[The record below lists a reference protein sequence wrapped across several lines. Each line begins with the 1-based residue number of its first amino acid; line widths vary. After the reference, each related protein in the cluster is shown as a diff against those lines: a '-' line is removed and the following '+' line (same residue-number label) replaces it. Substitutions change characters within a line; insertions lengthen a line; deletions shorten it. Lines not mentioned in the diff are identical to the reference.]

1 MYVKR
6 ILREPLLH
14 FFIVGAII
22 LWFARSHSADAD
34 RHRILVDA
42 GVIQRLAV
50 NYQQQYGSAPSG
62 EQVDFLLDRYVRQ
75 EILYREGLALGLDR
89 EDEIIRR
96 RIVQKYEFL
105 QQDLNVVPQPSP
117 EQLQAFYEKN
127 RDKYAVAE
135 KLSFSHV
142 YFSPDEGGDAR
153 AKERATHAL
162 EALRRL
168 PLKRAPERGD
178 RFPDLYDYA
187 SLGPA
192 EVQRLFGDS
201 EFSSQI
207 FNSPLNQW
215 TGPLHSGFGWHLVFV
230 NDRQPAHLPSLSE
243 VREQV
248 QMDYI
253 AQAREQ
259 KNGEEFARLAKKYTV
274 VLATGESQRAP

>member
-1 MYVKR
+1 MYLKR

-42 GVIQRLAV
+42 SVVQRLAV
-50 NYQQQYGSAPSG
+50 NYQQQYGSAPSA
-62 EQVDFLLDRYVRQ
+62 EQVDFLLDRYIRQ

-89 EDEIIRR
+89 DDEIIRR

-105 QQDLNVVPQPSP
+105 QQDLNVVPQPTP
-117 EQLQAFYEKN
+117 EQLLAFYEKN
-127 RDKYAVAE
+127 QNKYAVPE

-142 YFSPDEGGDAR
+142 YFSPDEGGDDL
-153 AKERATHAL
+153 AKERARRAL
-162 EALRRL
+162 DALRRL
-168 PLKRAPERGD
+168 DVKRAPERGD

-187 SLGPA
+187 FLGPP

-207 FNSPLNQW
+207 FNSPINQW
-215 TGPLHSGFGWHLVFV
+215 TGPLRSGFGWHLVFV
-230 NDRQPAHLPSLSE
+230 NDRQAARVPSLDE

-248 QMDYI
+248 QLDYT
-253 AQAREQ
+253 AQEREQ
-259 KNGEEFARLAKKYTV
+259 KNGEEFATLAKKYTV
-274 VLATGESQRAP
+274 VRQTEEGKGAH

>member
-1 MYVKR
+1 MYLRR

-14 FFIVGAII
+14 FLIAGAII
-22 LWFARSHSADAD
+22 LWFAQSHSAAAD

-42 GVIQRLAV
+42 DVMQRLAV
-50 NYQQQYGSAPSG
+50 NYQQQYGSPPSA

-75 EILYREGLALGLDR
+75 EIVYREGLALGLDR

-105 QQDLNVVPQPSP
+105 QQDLNVVPSP
-117 EQLQAFYEKN
+117 TRGQLQAFYEKN
-127 RDKYAVAE
+127 KNKYAVAE
-135 KLSFSHV
+135 KLSFSHI
-142 YFSPDEGGDAR
+142 YFSPDEGGDGR
-153 AKERATHAL
+153 AKERA
-162 EALRRL
+162 RRTL
-168 PLKRAPERGD
+168 DLLSRQDVKRAPERGD

-201 EFSSQI
+201 EFASQI
-207 FNSPLNQW
+207 FQSAVNQW
-215 TGPLHSGFGWHLVFV
+215 AGPWRSGFGWHLVFV
-230 NDRQPAHLPSLSE
+230 NDRQAARVPSLDE

-248 QMDYI
+248 ESDYL

-259 KNGEEFARLAKKYTV
+259 KNEQEFARLAKNYTV
-274 VLATGESQRAP
+274 VRASRASASAR